1 MLVPFGCAAN
11 YKQISPWR
19 LFQQIN
25 EMSEVSGIETPTNAD
40 KGSQRLYNLK
50 GIAVKNTGHHGI
62 VVTESGEKI
71 WQK

>member
-1 MLVPFGCAAN
+1 M
-11 YKQISPWR
+11 
-19 LFQQIN
+19 FQKIN
-25 EMSEVSGIETPTNAD
+25 EMSEVSGIEPPTNAD

-50 GIAVKNTGHHGI
+50 GIAVKGTGHHGI

>member
-1 MLVPFGCAAN
+1 
-11 YKQISPWR
+11 
-19 LFQQIN
+19 
-25 EMSEVSGIETPTNAD
+25 MSEVSGIELPTNAD

-50 GIAVKNTGHHGI
+50 GIAVKGTGHHGI

>member
-1 MLVPFGCAAN
+1 MRSQLQTNIALALVPE
-11 YKQISPWR
+11 
-19 LFQQIN
+19 IN
-25 EMSEVSGIETPTNAD
+25 EMSEVSGIETATNAD

-50 GIAVKNTGHHGI
+50 GIAVKGTGHHGI